1 MKRKI
6 TIYTFKSSQ
15 DLPMARRL
23 NDLHSEI
30 LKHYKTEY
38 YTASGDWIHQANRIC
53 VCAID
58 EEANQVICSHRL
70 EITKS
75 PKLISDTSLLQGLKH
90 EPVLPDRLEELFS
103 IEGIYVE
110 MCALWKNPFL
120 EQFAYPFDEIVN
132 LSLVYGLSRAYHFHI
147 HTILGL
153 TPMRFEP
160 FWLNFGFIPDE
171 RVNHVMDYGS
181 IRVPTRFIRV
191 DHDKVQKSLLAIC
204 SSDQLT
210 QIKLDSIEFQFC
222 DIVEELD

>member
-30 LKHYKTEY
+30 LKHYQTEY

-75 PKLISDTSLLQGLKH
+75 SKLISDTSLLQGLKH

-153 TPMRFEP
+153 TPLWLES
-160 FWLNFGFIPDE
+160 FWENFGFLPDE
-171 RVNHVMDYGS
+171 TVNHAMKYGS
-181 IRVPTRFIRV
+181 IGFPTRFIRV

-204 SSDQLT
+204 SSDQLS
-210 QIKLDSIEFQFC
+210 QIKLNSIEFQFC